1 MKRTLINYLGILGI
15 ISLISYTLAVVKTN
29 NKEQRIMKDTDHKL
43 SREIVNTAKAHDIS
57 VIKLERLQ
65 NIRSTTRTSRKNNH
79 SLHTWSFYRLAT
91 FVEYKAKLAGIK
103 VEYVDPAYTS
113 QICPIC
119 GSIQHAKD
127 RNYICRCGYQTHRDL
142 LGAINIYNSTEY
154 IGNRYTA

>member
-1 MKRTLINYLGILGI
+1 
-15 ISLISYTLAVVKTN
+15 
-29 NKEQRIMKDTDHKL
+29 MKDIDHKL

-91 FVEYKAKLAGIK
+91 FIEYKAKLAGIE

-119 GSIQHAKD
+119 GRIKHAKD
-127 RNYICRCGYQTHRDL
+127 RNYICRCGYHTHRDL
-142 LGAINIYNSTEY
+142 LGAINICNSTEY